1 MSNLITQTEFT
12 EVVNL
17 IKSSRY
23 KALQAVNSEL
33 INLYWQI
40 GEHIAKRVESEGWG
54 KSVVKELAD
63 FIQTNEPHL
72 KGFSPQNLWRMRQFY
87 ETYRDLPKLSPLVR
101 EIGWTNNLIILNR
114 CKTAEEKEFYLRLS
128 AKENYSKRELDRQ
141 IDSSTYERT
150 MLGNQKLST
159 LLREIHPDIEN
170 VIRDKYVFEF
180 LDLPENHSED
190 DLQKS
195 LIANFKK
202 FILEIGRDFAYL
214 GEGYRLQVGNEDFYL
229 DLLFFHRGLQCL
241 VNFELKIKKFKPEFL
256 GKLNFYLEALDR
268 DVKKLHENPSIGVL
282 LCKSKDDT
290 VVEYA
295 LARNISPALIADYET
310 KLPDKKLLQAK
321 IEEFAQMLETK
332 EDEN

>member
-1 MSNLITQTEFT
+1 MSKLITQTEFT

-17 IKSSRY
+17 IKTSRY

-40 GEHIAKRVESEGWG
+40 GEYIAKRVESEGWG
-54 KSVVKELAD
+54 KSVVRELAD
-63 FIQTNEPHL
+63 FIQTNEPNL

-87 ETYRDLPKLSPLVR
+87 ETYKDLPKLSPLVR
-101 EIGWTNNLIILNR
+101 EISWTNNLIILSR
-114 CKTAEEKEFYLRLS
+114 CQTVEEKEFYLRLS
-128 AKENYSKRELDRQ
+128 ANENYSKRELERQ
-141 IDSSTYERT
+141 IDSSIFERT
-150 MLGNQKLST
+150 MLGNQKLSAV
-159 LLREIHPDIEN
+159 LREIHPDIEN

-180 LDLPENHSED
+180 LDLPEDHSEN

-214 GEGYRLQVGNEDFYL
+214 GEGYRLQVGNEDFFL
-229 DLLFFHRGLQCL
+229 DLLFYHRGLQCM

-268 DVKKLHENPSIGVL
+268 DVKKPFENPSIGVL
-282 LCKSKDDT
+282 LCKGKDDT

-295 LARNISPALIADYET
+295 LARNVSPALIADYET

-321 IEEFAQMLETK
+321 VEEFARMFETK
-332 EDEN
+332 ED